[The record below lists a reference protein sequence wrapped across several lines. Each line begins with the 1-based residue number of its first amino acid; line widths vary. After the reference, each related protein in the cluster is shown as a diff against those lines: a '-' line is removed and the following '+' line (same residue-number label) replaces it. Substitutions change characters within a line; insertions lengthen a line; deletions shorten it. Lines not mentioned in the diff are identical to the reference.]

1 MSEESNEKAIE
12 FKKICMALQSQD
24 RKIRK
29 QTYVDL
35 HQFLSKKDE
44 FTHQDLRNIFSET
57 YMYTLNGLRDKAET
71 VREQAIAFTQFLY
84 IDILPLNDF
93 YLTYLFPILVERI
106 GSVEIIEESEE
117 IRLQLL
123 QLMNDLIK
131 KYSGTQQLKSFLNDS
146 VIILAETV
154 KDKYPAIK
162 ELSCHVI
169 LNLSQALPK
178 DFHMQAETLI
188 KPVLTCFSHQR
199 FKVRVASINAVGE
212 IVMHSS
218 YKGLDESVGPLAER
232 LFDQIPAVR
241 CAVAQV
247 AARWLL
253 EYRDRYSFFY
263 KILPLLLTGLNDEI
277 EDTRLEAAQLW
288 EKVGL
293 QYQQENE
300 KDLKDQLGEFHINYF
315 VIIYKSKGQIGI
327 LNRLLPK

>member
-1 MSEESNEKAIE
+1 MSEESNDTDSA
-12 FKKICMALQSQD
+12 FKKICMGLQSQD

-29 QTYVDL
+29 KTYIEL
-35 HQFLSKKDE
+35 QQFLTKTENLS
-44 FTHQDLRNIFSET
+44 HQDLRNIFSET
-57 YMYTLNGLRDKAET
+57 YMYTLNGLRDKTET
-71 VREQAIAFTQFLY
+71 VREQAIAFIRFLY

-117 IRLQLL
+117 LRLQLL
-123 QLMNDLIK
+123 YLMNDIIT
-131 KYSGTQQLKSFLNDS
+131 KYSGMEQLKSFLNDS
-146 VIILAETV
+146 IIILTETI

-162 ELSCHVI
+162 ELSCNII
-169 LNLSQALPK
+169 LNLSLALPK

-188 KPVLTCFSHQR
+188 KPILTCFNHQR
-199 FKVRVASINAVGE
+199 FKVRVASIYAVGE

-218 YKGLDESVGPLAER
+218 YKGLDEVAGPLAER

-241 CAVAQV
+241 SAVAQV

-253 EYRDRYSFFY
+253 NYRDRYSFFH

-277 EDTRLEAAQLW
+277 EGTRMEAAQLW
-288 EKVGL
+288 DKVGV

-300 KDLKDQLGEFHINYF
+300 KDLKDQFGM
-315 VIIYKSKGQIGI
+315 
-327 LNRLLPK
+327 